1 MPPPLKIDSV
11 YIASP
16 LILAPLAGFSD
27 LAFRMLCREFGA
39 GLCVS
44 EMISC
49 HGVVRNQAQTLKLL
63 TTADCERPVAFQ
75 LFGADPA
82 IMAEAAAMV
91 SALSID
97 LLDINMGCP
106 AKKVIRKGAGAAL
119 LKDLK
124 LAATIISRVAQSSRA
139 PVMVKTRIGLDSSRI
154 VVEDFARMAEDS
166 GVRAITVHART
177 FAQGFSG
184 RADRHFI
191 ELVKKA
197 VHIPVIGNGDVSSY
211 EDALSMIAATG
222 CDGVMIGRGAL
233 GNPWIF
239 SPTGTPTSLG
249 DRLSVLKRHLSLIA
263 LHFGKDYPLGKAKNH
278 SSRYFRGLHNGAEIR
293 KKIFSCQDLAELSA
307 LVDAL

>member
-1 MPPPLKIDSV
+1 
-11 YIASP
+11 
-16 LILAPLAGFSD
+16 
-27 LAFRMLCREFGA
+27 
-39 GLCVS
+39 
-44 EMISC
+44 MISC

-82 IMAEAAAMV
+82 IMAEAAALV
-91 SALSID
+91 SALPID

-106 AKKVIRKGAGAAL
+106 AKKVIKKGAGAAL

-124 LAATIISRVAQSSRA
+124 LAAFIIDRVAQSSRV
-139 PVMVKTRIGLDSSRI
+139 PVMVKTRIGLDSNRI

-166 GVRAITVHART
+166 GARAITVHART

-184 RADRHFI
+184 QADRHFI

-233 GNPWIF
+233 GNPWVF

-249 DRLSVLKRHLSLIA
+249 DRLSALKRHLGLIA

-278 SSRYFRGLHNGAEIR
+278 SSRYFRGLAHGAEIR
-293 KKIFSCQDLAELSA
+293 QKIFSCPDLAQLTA
-307 LVDAL
+307 LVDTLAMPFAGPCKDISA